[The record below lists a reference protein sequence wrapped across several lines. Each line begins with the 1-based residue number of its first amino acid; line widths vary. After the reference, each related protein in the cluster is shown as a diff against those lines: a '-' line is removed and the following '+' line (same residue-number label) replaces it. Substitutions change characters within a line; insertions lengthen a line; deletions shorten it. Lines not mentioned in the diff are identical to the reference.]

1 MVSLH
6 EVHYLFSEHHL
17 HEHCGEQ
24 HLHAADEH
32 GHCPVC
38 KFDIS
43 LFTDELAQPVFI
55 HAQPSSFAYTYTY
68 QSVIL
73 YKQLTAHALRGPPVV
88 A

>member
-1 MVSLH
+1 MH
-6 EVHYLFSEHHL
+6 EVHYLFSEHHQ

-43 LFTDELAQPVFI
+43 FFTDEITQPLTI
-55 HAQPSSFAYTYTY
+55 HVPATISTYIYTY
-68 QSVIL
+68 QSISI
-73 YKQLTAHALRGPPVV
+73 QQQISAHALRGPP
-88 A
+88 ALA